1 MMIGLLLVFLVVLI
15 LPFTVHKVE
24 RQLEVFLFVMGAVA
38 ATVAGQWSW
47 RLVEDALIEPV
58 KISVAVFVFGV
69 LFRYSQS
76 AIDKHVNRIKNRM
89 GLHVF
94 IFCLVFIL
102 GLISSIVTA
111 ILSSLIL
118 VEIISYLKL
127 SRKSEIKIVVMTCFS
142 IGLGAILTPIGEPLS
157 TIVVS
162 KLKGEPYQAGFFFL
176 LRHLGVF
183 VIPALLLIAGAASV
197 IVRKD
202 TGLSPGLKEKVH
214 ENIKGI
220 TVRAVKV
227 YVFIFGL
234 ILLGTAFKPVIDQ
247 YISKISFTVL
257 YWFNIISAVLDN
269 ATLAAA
275 EIGPAMSM
283 LQIKAAVLALA
294 MAGGMLIPGNIP
306 NIISAGKLG
315 IGSREWMKIG
325 LPVGVILMASYFLIL
340 LIIR

>member
-1 MMIGLLLVFLVVLI
+1 MMIGLMLVFLIVLI
-15 LPFTVHKVE
+15 LPFTIHKIE
-24 RQLEVFLFVMGAVA
+24 RQLEFFLFVMGGVA
-38 ATVAGQWSW
+38 ATVAGQWSLHLIEEA
-47 RLVEDALIEPV
+47 LVEPLM
-58 KISVAVFVFGV
+58 ISVAVFIFGV
-69 LFRYSQS
+69 LFKYSQS

-94 IFCLVFIL
+94 IFCLVFLL
-102 GLISSIVTA
+102 GLISSFVTA
-111 ILSSLIL
+111 ILSSLVL

-142 IGLGAILTPIGEPLS
+142 IGLGAVLTPIGEPLS

-162 KLKGEPYQAGFFFL
+162 KLKGEPYHAGFFFL
-176 LRHLGVF
+176 LRQLGVF
-183 VIPALLLIAGAASV
+183 VIPALLLIAGAASM
-197 IVRKD
+197 IVKKD
-202 TGLSPGLKEKVH
+202 RGWSEGLKEKVH

-247 YISKISFTVL
+247 YISKISFTIL

-275 EIGPAMSM
+275 EIGPAMSL
-283 LQIKAAVLALA
+283 LQIKAAILALA
-294 MAGGMLIPGNIP
+294 VAGGMLIPGNIP

-315 IGSREWMKIG
+315 IGSKEWMRIG
-325 LPVGVILMASYFLIL
+325 LPVGIILMAFYFLIL
-340 LIIR
+340 LIVR